1 MSGLLIEA
9 DEKTG
14 LAKKILP
21 ILIGGA
27 LER

>member
-9 DEKTG
+9 DKKTG

-21 ILIGGA
+21 SLIGGA